1 MNRHAEPK
9 PRIFLNVPYGP
20 EALQALDLYLPA
32 HPDGARLVLVLHGGA
47 WSVGDKEQY
56 AAVGSRLAWEGLA
69 AAVANYRLSPAVQH
83 PTHAEDAARALAW
96 CYRHASGYGLDPE
109 GLCLL
114 GHSAGA
120 HLAALIALDPRYL
133 AAEGLAPRVVR
144 RVLGVAGVGYDLNP
158 SYATPA
164 LMPFLTPVFGDDCA
178 AWPQAAPVR
187 YVTGTAPP
195 FLLIHGL
202 CDTEAP
208 PASTEVMAAALARA
222 GVPTQLVLLPD
233 EGHFSVMLTAAPQV
247 IAFLQSTG

>member
-1 MNRHAEPK
+1 MNRHADPK
-9 PRIFLNVPYGP
+9 LRIFLNVPYGP
-20 EALQALDLYLPA
+20 EALQTLDLYLPA
-32 HPDGARLVLVLHGGA
+32 YPDGARLVLVLHGGA

-56 AAVGSRLAWEGLA
+56 ASVGSRLAREGLA

-96 CYRHASGYGLDPE
+96 CYRHASGYGLDPDQ
-109 GLCLL
+109 LCLL

-133 AAEGLAPRVVR
+133 AGEGLAPTVVR

-164 LMPFLTPVFGDDCA
+164 LMPFLTPVFGDDCTV
-178 AWPQAAPVR
+178 WSQAAPVR
-187 YVTGTAPP
+187 YATTTAPP

-208 PASTEVMAAALARA
+208 PASTEAMAAALRSA
-222 GVPTQLVLLPD
+222 GAAAQLVLAPD
-233 EGHFSVMLTAAPQV
+233 EGHVSVMLTAAPQV
-247 IAFLQSTG
+247 IAFLQGAE